1 MNRVDGE
8 MFIHVLRHAVLLLTI
23 VCVGLWPGVS
33 SGDSNKQLRQLT
45 EELRRSPDD
54 IALREKIIKTALKMK
69 PAPTISEEAERHIVR
84 GVAFFT
90 KATDATAY
98 KKAID
103 EFQAAADAAPWLAT
117 AYYNLGVAQEKA
129 GLYAE
134 AIQSLKLYLLAA
146 PNAKNAREVKN
157 QIYALEVDVE
167 EVAAGRAS
175 QAVAAKE
182 QTPGLP
188 RLSIEPVKRLKI
200 AAIPTELKA
209 KAASLEGA
217 WYYKDE
223 LRGETV
229 TVHAFT
235 ISKNENGDLVAAPPK
250 RGADTEATIPEF
262 VVTDR
267 KVKLTL
273 DWRMTTVTRYWKVE
287 TYDLSLSDD
296 GRTLAGSY
304 TQKSNSGRNVYLD
317 RTLFRQ

>member
-1 MNRVDGE
+1 MI
-8 MFIHVLRHAVLLLTI
+8 IHVFRQAVVLLAVVAI
-23 VCVGLWPGVS
+23 GLWPDVASCAGRE
-33 SGDSNKQLRQLT
+33 QLRQLT
-45 EELRRSPDD
+45 EELRQSPDD
-54 IALREKIIKTALKMK
+54 IALREKVIKTALKMK
-69 PAPTISEEAERHIVR
+69 PAPPIPEEAVRHIVR

-90 KATDATAY
+90 KANDATAY

-103 EFQAAADAAPWLAT
+103 EFQAAANAAPWLAT

-167 EVAAGRAS
+167 EAAAGRA
-175 QAVAAKE
+175 QHAGAAKE
-182 QTPGLP
+182 QIPGLP
-188 RLSIEPVKRLKI
+188 QLSIEPGKGLKI
-200 AAIPTELKA
+200 AAIPKEFKA
-209 KAASLEGA
+209 RAASFEGE
-217 WYYKDE
+217 WYYKDD

-250 RGADTEATIPEF
+250 RRADTEATIPEF

-273 DWRMTTVTRYWKVE
+273 DWRMTTVTKYWKVE
-287 TYDLSLSDD
+287 TYDLTLSDD
-296 GRTLAGSY
+296 GRILAGSY